1 MTAPLIPVEVRAA
14 RASDE
19 AQLARLD
26 KVSWSPQSGFPSVIQ
41 QAGSVFFLTES
52 PPQAFLVAV
61 IDGAVVGYIR
71 LGSPMPLP
79 ENAHVMAVL
88 GLAVAPDAR
97 RRGVATALLAAAE
110 ERARSRGARKL
121 SLRTFST
128 NPDAIRLYT
137 RFGFQREGRLRGEF
151 LIDGQYV
158 DDILLAKYLVSPP
171 PADQAP

>member
-1 MTAPLIPVEVRAA
+1 MTAPVTPVEVRVA

-26 KVSWSPQSGFPSVIQ
+26 KISWSPRSGFPSVIQ

-61 IDGAVVGYIR
+61 IDRAVVGYIR
-71 LGSPMPLP
+71 LGSPLPLP
-79 ENAHVMAVL
+79 ENAHVIGVL
-88 GLAVAPDAR
+88 GLAVAPEAR

-137 RFGFQREGRLRGEF
+137 QFGFQREGLLRAEF
-151 LIDGQYV
+151 LIEGQYV
-158 DDILLAKYLVSPP
+158 DDILLAKYLVSLP